1 MRDWQIGF
9 NNDTTGPYRASDFE
23 SPPPPPPRNLG
34 TLPGGRV
41 SFAYAIND
49 AGQVV
54 GVSEG
59 GSGAF
64 LWQNGIMTDLG
75 TLGGGSASAAD
86 INDAARHVV
95 MTNNAPGV
103 SHAAVLEDATT
114 THVGAAPGGYY
125 GEAYGIDDPD
135 HVVGWS

>member
-23 SPPPPPPRNLG
+23 GPPPPPPRNLG

-41 SFAYAIND
+41 SFAYAINH

-54 GVSEG
+54 GVSEV

-64 LWQNGIMTDLG
+64 LWQNGVMTDLG
-75 TLGGGSASAAD
+75 TLGGASSSARGSTRRARLSA
-86 INDAARHVV
+86 
-95 MTNNAPGV
+95 
-103 SHAAVLEDATT
+103 LATM
-114 THVGAAPGGYY
+114 PP
-125 GEAYGIDDPD
+125 ENPMR
-135 HVVGWS
+135 S

>member
-1 MRDWQIGF
+1 LVYNGLPINEKGMDGTYGVDFTLYMRDSQLGF
-9 NNDTTGPYRASDFE
+9 NNDTAGPYRAADSE

-41 SFAYAIND
+41 SFAIAIND

-54 GVSEG
+54 GTSEG

-75 TLGGGSASAAD
+75 TLGGAS
-86 INDAARHVV
+86 V
-95 MTNNAPGV
+95 
-103 SHAAVLEDATT
+103 HAC
-114 THVGAAPGGYY
+114 
-125 GEAYGIDDPD
+125 
-135 HVVGWS
+135 

>member
-1 MRDWQIGF
+1 MYLRRPPWQSYKPGSYSVRLLFNGIAINEKGIDGPYVVDFTLYMRDSQIGF

-49 AGQVV
+49 AGHVA

-59 GSGAF
+59 GSGAHP
-64 LWQNGIMTDLG
+64 L
-75 TLGGGSASAAD
+75 AE
-86 INDAARHVV
+86 R
-95 MTNNAPGV
+95 
-103 SHAAVLEDATT
+103 
-114 THVGAAPGGYY
+114 
-125 GEAYGIDDPD
+125 
-135 HVVGWS
+135 